1 MKTPTDRTRGK
12 TDTKIILKLVK
23 SVCAWR
29 GGLHNQT
36 ERIVFLLNIIK
47 CLTEAGLYIVNFSN
61 YQPRSGEHNGEKS
74 EITSQK

>member
-23 SVCAWR
+23 MVG

-47 CLTEAGLYIVNFSN
+47 CLTKAGLYIVNFSN
-61 YQPRSGEHNGEKS
+61 YAPKW
-74 EITSQK
+74 